1 MTTAAAP
8 QPLLARVLSGVAVLG
23 NYSVIILLLIAVMM
37 MILPLPPEIVDVLIG
52 FNVAVTALVL
62 MLAMN
67 ITRAVEFAS
76 LPSVILVI
84 TVFRMSIEITTS
96 RSILVEGDAG
106 EIVRAFGEFVIGG
119 NLLAGVV
126 IFMIITIVQFLV
138 ITKGSERVAEV
149 AARFTLD
156 AMPGKQL
163 AIDNDLRNG
172 DITQAEATR
181 LRRLL
186 GQENQLFGAM
196 DGAMKF
202 VKGDAMAGMAIV
214 VINLVGGIVVGV
226 IQHHLSFGEAV
237 RVFSLQ
243 TVGSGL
249 ISQIPAL
256 FMSIASGTII
266 TRVTGGDSNL
276 GVEIAREFAKPRA
289 LASAAVILSL
299 MTLVPHFPVLVFA
312 GLGATM
318 GGLAWLAHR
327 HQRIEHERAEAEHGG
342 PLPVRPAAGVAGA
355 KPAKSAVKP
364 SIPLEIGLGAGL
376 APLAGDLA
384 ARAPALARRLQDELG
399 IDFPVARVDESAALG
414 EREYELRLDRL
425 PEGRGTIPANR
436 LLVRA
441 RVMDVDLLGIAH
453 EELPSP
459 MPSGAK
465 ELWADEAGAEA
476 LAGAGIKALAAA
488 EVLEERLAAVLMRSA
503 AQFLGIQEAKN
514 LLAAMEAESFE
525 DLVREVSRAVP
536 LQRFTDV
543 LKRLLDERISIRNRR
558 LILEA
563 LVEWGPKEQDP
574 AMLAEYVRGNLK
586 RQISHMHAGADKAIA
601 AILLQ
606 RDTEDMLRAALRQTA
621 VGTYLTL
628 SDADAARLIAAI
640 RDRRPDVPPGGP
652 AVVVLTS
659 LDVRRFLRGF
669 LIRNE
674 LDLPVLS
681 FQDIAA
687 DYVVRPVATV
697 ALADTRAVSPPT
709 VPAAA

>member
-1 MTTAAAP
+1 VNASVSP
-8 QPLLARVLSGVAVLG
+8 LARLSNGVAALG
-23 NYSVIILLLIAVMM
+23 NFSVIILLLIAVMM
-37 MILPLPPEIVDVLIG
+37 MILPLPPWVVDILIG
-52 FNVAVTALVL
+52 VNIAVTALVL
-62 MLAMN
+62 MLALN
-67 ITRAVEFAS
+67 ITRAVEFAT

-163 AIDNDLRNG
+163 SIDNDLRSG
-172 DITQAEATR
+172 DITPAEASR

-226 IQHHLSFGEAV
+226 IQHHLPFGEAV

-266 TRVTGGDSNL
+266 TRVTGGDSNI
-276 GVEIAREFAKPRA
+276 GIEISREFAKPRA
-289 LASAAVILSL
+289 LACAAVILML
-299 MTLVPHFPVLVFA
+299 MTLVPHFPPLVFA
-312 GLGATM
+312 GLGTAM
-318 GGLAWLAHR
+318 GGLAWLAR
-327 HQRIEHERAEAEHGG
+327 RGQKNDEARAD
-342 PLPVRPAAGVAGA
+342 AAGSTGHARAASVKASGKGAGA
-355 KPAKSAVKP
+355 KPAMLV
-364 SIPLEIGLGAGL
+364 EFHLGS
-376 APLAGDLA
+376 
-384 ARAPALARRLQDELG
+384 ALATAVPDLGTRAITLGRRLHDELG
-399 IDFPVARVDESAALG
+399 IEFPVARVVTAADLG
-414 EREYELRLDRL
+414 EREHLIMIDHL
-425 PEGRGTIPANR
+425 PEGRGIAPAGR
-436 LLVRA
+436 VLVRA
-441 RVMDVDLLGIAH
+441 RPMDVDLLGLDH
-453 EELPSP
+453 ELLPAP
-459 MPSGAK
+459 PPSSDK
-465 ELWADEAGAEA
+465 ELWVDEKGAEILAKAEIPVVGLADA
-476 LAGAGIKALAAA
+476 LEARLETALK
-488 EVLEERLAAVLMRSA
+488 RNA
-503 AQFLGIQEAKN
+503 AQLMGIQEAKN
-514 LLAAMEAESFE
+514 LLGGMEGEGFE

-536 LQRFTDV
+536 LQRFTEV

-574 AMLAEYVRGNLK
+574 ALLAEYVRGSLK
-586 RQISHMHAGADKAIA
+586 RQISHAHADREKLIA
-601 AILLQ
+601 AVLLQ
-606 RDTEDMLRAALRQTA
+606 RDVEDSLRGALKSTS
-621 VGTYLTL
+621 VGSYLTL
-628 SDADAARLIAAI
+628 PDVESARLIEAI
-640 RDRRPDVPPGGP
+640 RRHRPPS
-652 AVVVLTS
+652 AAAASVVVLTS
-659 LDVRRFLRGF
+659 LDIRRHLRG
-669 LIRNE
+669 LLARNE
-674 LDLPVLS
+674 VDIPVLS
-681 FQDIAA
+681 FQDIAP
-687 DYVVRPVATV
+687 DYTVRPIATISP
-697 ALADTRAVSPPT
+697 ADLASPPHPLES
-709 VPAAA
+709 VAA